1 MLLAHGITQ
10 TFIDTHGST
19 QIQSAMA
26 TPKFLQRMSNRTAT
40 PPSGHNRGASMTQS
54 RSPGGIGF
62 LSKQYQ
68 AVTSQNPGTPTR
80 PPSGTPPVSR
90 PPVGV
95 GQLPSRMD
103 PMPTEFAGSA
113 TPQTIQLYLQS
124 HRTVLETRRSQPD
137 AHIQWC
143 DDYQTLLGETNNIA
157 SLLALASSQRGDSSS
172 KVLEL
177 EAQLETVVAN
187 YKSVFSENAQLKVA
201 MSAMKTAKKWQLKSR
216 DKKFNNLT
224 KEENQMI
231 SEIERL
237 TGLIASINLENK
249 SNVASLNAENKSN
262 AASLN
267 AEIERL
273 KIENKSNIALVKAEN
288 KSNVASLN
296 AETRR
301 NQSLL
306 ETKIRTLSQQI
317 VSSEQDV
324 NNLTKEEK
332 KMVLEIGRLTGLLA
346 SVTAENRTNV
356 TLLKDANAR
365 SENLRSERNQARKEE
380 LLGVDAASTKVE
392 YEKLAGRVAELEKD
406 NAILLAEKSQWLN
419 QLENENHQLQE
430 LFEDARSAKDIMVR
444 ELNAIDEERNRLA
457 EDRERLEAL
466 IATSKIAT
474 SNKGIEQLKKQR
486 RTAMV
491 PAKAAPEV
499 LTFKTF
505 ETMGQAKLKFFKLQE
520 RLRRRQEKM
529 TTVFDAGSALI
540 KYYRSIGDID
550 ASESLL
556 SSLVNKALHCDMAV
570 VDDAASNSIDLH
582 DGHDYTNSDPDVNKK
597 WVRLDESL
605 TAQKRIMN
613 RGCKDMV
620 TMFISAYNAVQQGN
634 ASDVTTQKYSSINE
648 IYSELMSNSLETG
661 GSPLDVAE
669 DVEYELAVFDRV
681 LKEMSS
687 ESKSTEIN
695 EMQAKHA
702 ALLLELNQNKAAQ
715 AKMAAKHE
723 LLLRNHKHL
732 TQKARAAG
740 I

>member
-1 MLLAHGITQ
+1 
-10 TFIDTHGST
+10 
-19 QIQSAMA
+19 MA

-40 PPSGHNRGASMTQS
+40 PPSRHNRGASMTQS

-113 TPQTIQLYLQS
+113 TPQTIQLYLHS

-143 DDYQTLLGETNNIA
+143 DDYQTLLGETNNVA
-157 SLLALASSQRGDSSS
+157 SLLASSQRGDSSS
-172 KVLEL
+172 KALEL

-187 YKSVFSENAQLKVA
+187 YKRVFSENAQLKVA

-216 DKKFNNLT
+216 DNKLNNLT

-237 TGLIASINLENK
+237 TGLIASINLDNK

-273 KIENKSNIALVKAEN
+273 KIENKSNIALVKTEN

-430 LFEDARSAKDIMVR
+430 LFEDARSAKDVMVR
-444 ELNAIDEERNRLA
+444 ELNAIDEERTRLA

-474 SNKGIEQLKKQR
+474 SNNGIEQLKKQR

-556 SSLVNKALHCDMAV
+556 TSLVNKALHCDMAV

-620 TMFISAYNAVQQGN
+620 TMFIGAYNAVQQGN

-681 LKEMSS
+681 IKEMYS
-687 ESKSTEIN
+687 ESNSTEIN

-702 ALLLELNQNKAAQ
+702 ALLLELNQNKVAQ

-723 LLLRNHKHL
+723 LLQRNHKHL

>member
-1 MLLAHGITQ
+1 
-10 TFIDTHGST
+10 
-19 QIQSAMA
+19 
-26 TPKFLQRMSNRTAT
+26 
-40 PPSGHNRGASMTQS
+40 
-54 RSPGGIGF
+54 
-62 LSKQYQ
+62 
-68 AVTSQNPGTPTR
+68 
-80 PPSGTPPVSR
+80 
-90 PPVGV
+90 
-95 GQLPSRMD
+95 
-103 PMPTEFAGSA
+103 
-113 TPQTIQLYLQS
+113 
-124 HRTVLETRRSQPD
+124 
-137 AHIQWC
+137 
-143 DDYQTLLGETNNIA
+143 
-157 SLLALASSQRGDSSS
+157 
-172 KVLEL
+172 
-177 EAQLETVVAN
+177 
-187 YKSVFSENAQLKVA
+187 
-201 MSAMKTAKKWQLKSR
+201 
-216 DKKFNNLT
+216 
-224 KEENQMI
+224 
-231 SEIERL
+231 
-237 TGLIASINLENK
+237 
-249 SNVASLNAENKSN
+249 
-262 AASLN
+262 
-267 AEIERL
+267 
-273 KIENKSNIALVKAEN
+273 
-288 KSNVASLN
+288 
-296 AETRR
+296 
-301 NQSLL
+301 
-306 ETKIRTLSQQI
+306 
-317 VSSEQDV
+317 
-324 NNLTKEEK
+324 
-332 KMVLEIGRLTGLLA
+332 
-346 SVTAENRTNV
+346 
-356 TLLKDANAR
+356 
-365 SENLRSERNQARKEE
+365 
-380 LLGVDAASTKVE
+380 
-392 YEKLAGRVAELEKD
+392 
-406 NAILLAEKSQWLN
+406 
-419 QLENENHQLQE
+419 
-430 LFEDARSAKDIMVR
+430 
-444 ELNAIDEERNRLA
+444 
-457 EDRERLEAL
+457 
-466 IATSKIAT
+466 
-474 SNKGIEQLKKQR
+474 
-486 RTAMV
+486 
-491 PAKAAPEV
+491 
-499 LTFKTF
+499 
-505 ETMGQAKLKFFKLQE
+505 MGQAKLKFFKLQE